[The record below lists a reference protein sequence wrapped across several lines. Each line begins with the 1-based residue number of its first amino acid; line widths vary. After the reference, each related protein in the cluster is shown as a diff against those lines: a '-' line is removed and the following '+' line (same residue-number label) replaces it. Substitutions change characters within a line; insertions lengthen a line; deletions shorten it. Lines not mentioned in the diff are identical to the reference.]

1 MDPSRDQEFKGK
13 QWGGVT
19 RSRSAMERRSFWRM
33 KTDLPNPVMQPCA
46 KCTIPSSYH
55 SPSPPP
61 SSSDTLS
68 CLCSSSAIAIF
79 SLPRFQAVSTFA
91 QLHLDMISES
101 FGKFEDISQE
111 SNKIFHLDTYEGIMI
126 NFQRGLS
133 NSFMI
138 DHAMHLQPSAEQ
150 YGTYHFGANFAEGKH
165 LLLSKTAT
173 NGEVFARYIGT
184 LTPNFSLNMQAQLV
198 PTPHNSHALITAD
211 YKGSDWFA
219 QCKVSHAHCLWR
231 GCVTR
236 LKGGEDYASLLPFL
250 MIDMQ
255 ACLCLQAHV
264 NWTAPSFVCAKGK
277 KYIHTIP
284 CSLVPPTPPSL
295 SRVRD
300 NLTFGTEMSVDVAST
315 ESLVSDRTSA
325 MYPDSS
331 DFQCAVGYEYSTQA
345 GAFKTNLTTDGKVTS
360 IFEKTLSEV
369 SSMSLSVEVKIG
381 MKHASSLIAI
391 FTG

>member
-1 MDPSRDQEFKGK
+1 
-13 QWGGVT
+13 
-19 RSRSAMERRSFWRM
+19 MERRSFWRM
-33 KTDLPNPVMQPCA
+33 KTDLPNP
-46 KCTIPSSYH
+46 
-55 SPSPPP
+55 
-61 SSSDTLS
+61 
-68 CLCSSSAIAIF
+68 
-79 SLPRFQAVSTFA
+79 
-91 QLHLDMISES
+91 
-101 FGKFEDISQE
+101 GKFEDISQE

-219 QCKVSHAHCLWR
+219 QCKIGSMAQFGFSYLQSITRSLSLGLDFMYLGRPPFNQPPVSIITAGLR
-231 GCVTR
+231 YSTER
-236 LKGGEDYASLLPFL
+236 LAFVSKLTSTG
-250 MIDMQ
+250 Q
-255 ACLCLQAHV
+255 LQASYV
-264 NWTAPSFVCAKGK
+264 Q
-277 KYIHTIP
+277 
-284 CSLVPPTPPSL
+284 
-295 SRVRD
+295 RVRD

-315 ESLVSDRTSA
+315 ESL
-325 MYPDSS
+325 
-331 DFQCAVGYEYSTQA
+331 CAVGYEYSTQA
-345 GAFKTNLTTDGKVTS
+345 GSFKTNLTTDGKVTS

-369 SSMSLSVEVKIG
+369 SSMSLSVEVDHKKQACKYGIG
-381 MKHASSLIAI
+381 FQLIQ
-391 FTG
+391 